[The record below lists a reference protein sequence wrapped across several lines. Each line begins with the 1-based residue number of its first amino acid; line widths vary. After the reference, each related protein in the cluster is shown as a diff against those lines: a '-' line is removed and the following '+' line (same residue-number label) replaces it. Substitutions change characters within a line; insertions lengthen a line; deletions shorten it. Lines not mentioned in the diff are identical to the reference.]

1 MSSEDQL
8 VFKYVT
14 LDWARG
20 RGSSTELFAFKFLP
34 KDSNNNVVLTTSN
47 SDMEPHPILLM
58 SNSCYAARPVGICMR
73 SYDEFAQMASL
84 LRPYINNMEL
94 PSVPYMKRRQKK
106 ESISEFLQWVGTYK
120 EVLSLIAIQ
129 HFLYSNSDILE
140 IAKEWKEMRKAPSGY
155 PNTSAFKEF
164 RMVNLKIPQ
173 SYEEELLRE
182 VNESNEEATYFNDLL
197 SRRNRS
203 ANTCTT
209 RL

>member
-1 MSSEDQL
+1 MSTEL
-8 VFKYVT
+8 LFKDVT
-14 LDWARG
+14 LDWAQSNG
-20 RGSSTELFAFKFLP
+20 NNTEVFAFKFLQ
-34 KDSNNNVVLTTSN
+34 DSSGNNVLVNRNPNVEYFS
-47 SDMEPHPILLM
+47 ILLM

-197 SRRNRS
+197 SRNRS

>member
-1 MSSEDQL
+1 MSSELLFKDVKLNWTQSNANSAE
-8 VFKYVT
+8 VFAY
-14 LDWARG
+14 
-20 RGSSTELFAFKFLP
+20 KFLQVN
-34 KDSNNNVVLTTSN
+34 SNPNVFS
-47 SDMEPHPILLM
+47 ILLM

-106 ESISEFLQWVGTYK
+106 ESISSFLQWCGTYK

-155 PNTSAFKEF
+155 PKTSAFKEF